1 MARDAVNP
9 DFLSDE
15 DRVRPATE
23 LLCRVVAELP
33 QRLAQEAGDLVV
45 CHGDLCLPNIVIA
58 PGDFSVAGFID
69 LGRLGLADR
78 HADLAL
84 LFANARETWPGDG
97 WVTAA
102 ARERFLNRYGAP
114 TDPERLAFYLR
125 LDPLTWDSN

>member
-1 MARDAVNP
+1 M
-9 DFLSDE
+9 
-15 DRVRPATE
+15 
-23 LLCRVVAELP
+23 
-33 QRLAQEAGDLVV
+33 V

-97 WVTAA
+97 WVAA
-102 ARERFLNRYGAP
+102 AAHERFLNPYGAP
-114 TDPERLAFYLR
+114 ADPERLAFYLR
-125 LDPLTWDSN
+125 LDPLTWG